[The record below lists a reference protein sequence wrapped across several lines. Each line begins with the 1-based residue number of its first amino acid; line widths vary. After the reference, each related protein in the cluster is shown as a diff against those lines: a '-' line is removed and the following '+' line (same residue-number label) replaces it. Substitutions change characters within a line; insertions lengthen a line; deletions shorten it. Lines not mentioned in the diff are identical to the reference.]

1 MRAWTRDTLHL
12 NAFLLNALGKE
23 RVTSKNLGQE
33 GRKEVVLSPMACRIL
48 LVIYCNSSQSW
59 NYPSN
64 SLRLPERDL
73 ML

>member
-1 MRAWTRDTLHL
+1 MRAWTRDILHL

-48 LVIYCNSSQSW
+48 LVIYWNSSQSW

-64 SLRLPERDL
+64 SLRPLKRDL
-73 ML
+73 MW